1 MAAENGKLFF
11 LLEFY
16 ATMNCDEH
24 IIFHVGNDDI
34 VEMLINKNGKVGTA
48 DEYQWTP
55 LHYAAKNG
63 MKIFF
68 FFISSVLFSNVL
80 FKRKYSVLKTRSH

>member
-1 MAAENGKLFF
+1 MVNWF

-16 ATMNCDEH
+16 VTMNCDEH

-34 VEMLINKNGKVGTA
+34 VEMLINKNGQVQTE
-48 DEYQWTP
+48 DENQWTP

-63 MKIFF
+63 TKMFSSLSYMFF
-68 FFISSVLFSNVL
+68 FQAYFSEENILF
-80 FKRKYSVLKTRSH
+80 